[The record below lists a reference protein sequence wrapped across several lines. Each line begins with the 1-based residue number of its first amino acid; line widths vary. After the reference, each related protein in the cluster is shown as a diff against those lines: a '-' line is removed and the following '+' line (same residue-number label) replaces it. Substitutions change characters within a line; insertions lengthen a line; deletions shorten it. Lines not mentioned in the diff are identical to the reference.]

1 MITSYPTT
9 TSPITSVDCEKQV
22 RSWRF
27 LRSLMKLLIPR
38 CNCIF
43 VEEENDDRKHIPY
56 FKHNSSSLSS
66 SSSAITIT
74 GTIFGSR
81 KGKVNFCIQSNPN
94 STNPILLLELAV
106 STSSLASEMQKG
118 VVRIALESKTN
129 DYSSS
134 SSFSSSSSSSF
145 LSMPIWRM
153 YCNGKKVGF
162 AVKRK
167 PTKVDLQV
175 LRQMESIIVGAGI
188 IHGKK
193 GVIKKDNDGDDIMYL
208 RGKFERVHGSNDSE
222 SFHLIRV
229 LENENEHDSESFH
242 LVDPE
247 ENMGQELSIFF
258 LRSLN

>member
-43 VEEENDDRKHIPY
+43 VEEENDNRKHIPY

-66 SSSAITIT
+66 SSTITIT

-106 STSSLASEMQKG
+106 STSSLAREMQKG

-134 SSFSSSSSSSF
+134 SSSSASL

-153 YCNGKKVGF
+153 YCNGQKVGF
-162 AVKRK
+162 AVKRN

-193 GVIKKDNDGDDIMYL
+193 GVIKKDDDDDDIMYL
-208 RGKFERVHGSNDSE
+208 RGKFQRVHGSN
-222 SFHLIRV
+222 
-229 LENENEHDSESFH
+229 DSESFH

>member
-9 TSPITSVDCEKQV
+9 TTTQITSVDCQKQV

-27 LRSLMKLLIPR
+27 LRSLMELLIPR

-43 VEEENDDRKHIPY
+43 VEEENDDKKHTPY
-56 FKHNSSSLSS
+56 FKHNSSSSS
-66 SSSAITIT
+66 SSPPTTIT

-106 STSSLASEMQKG
+106 STSSLAREMQKG
-118 VVRIALESKTN
+118 LVRIALESKIN

-134 SSFSSSSSSSF
+134 SSSTFSLSSL

-153 YCNGKKVGF
+153 YCNGKRVGF

-167 PTKVDLQV
+167 PTKIDLQV

-188 IHGKK
+188 IHRKR
-193 GVIKKDNDGDDIMYL
+193 GVTKRDDEDDIMYL
-208 RGKFERVHGSNDSE
+208 RGKFERVHGSD
-222 SFHLIRV
+222 
-229 LENENEHDSESFH
+229 DSESFH

>member
-9 TSPITSVDCEKQV
+9 TSPITSVDCQKQV

-43 VEEENDDRKHIPY
+43 VEEENDDTKHIPY
-56 FKHNSSSLSS
+56 FKHNSSSSS
-66 SSSAITIT
+66 SSSLTIT

-94 STNPILLLELAV
+94 STNPILLLELAL
-106 STSSLASEMQKG
+106 STSSLAREMQKG
-118 VVRIALESKTN
+118 IVRIALESKTN

-134 SSFSSSSSSSF
+134 SSSSASL

-153 YCNGKKVGF
+153 YCNGKKVGL

-167 PTKVDLQV
+167 PTKVNLQV
-175 LRQMESIIVGAGI
+175 LRQMQSIIVGAGI

-193 GVIKKDNDGDDIMYL
+193 GVVKKDNDNDDDLMYL
-208 RGKFERVHGSNDSE
+208 RGKFERVHGFN
-222 SFHLIRV
+222 
-229 LENENEHDSESFH
+229 DSESFH

>member
-43 VEEENDDRKHIPY
+43 IEEENDNRKHIPY
-56 FKHNSSSLSS
+56 FKHNSSS

-129 DYSSS
+129 DSSS
-134 SSFSSSSSSSF
+134 SSASF

-167 PTKVDLQV
+167 PAKVDLQV
-175 LRQMESIIVGAGI
+175 LRQMESVIVGAGI

-193 GVIKKDNDGDDIMYL
+193 GVIKNDNDDDDIMYL
-208 RGKFERVHGSNDSE
+208 RGKFERVHGSN
-222 SFHLIRV
+222 
-229 LENENEHDSESFH
+229 DSESFH

>member
-1 MITSYPTT
+1 
-9 TSPITSVDCEKQV
+9 
-22 RSWRF
+22 
-27 LRSLMKLLIPR
+27 MKLLIPR

-106 STSSLASEMQKG
+106 STSSLAREMQKG
-118 VVRIALESKTN
+118 VVRIALET
-129 DYSSS
+129 
-134 SSFSSSSSSSF
+134 SSSSSSSASL

-175 LRQMESIIVGAGI
+175 LRQMESIIVGAG
-188 IHGKK
+188 
-193 GVIKKDNDGDDIMYL
+193 VIKKDNDDDDIMYL
-208 RGKFERVHGSNDSE
+208 RGKFEKVHGSN
-222 SFHLIRV
+222 
-229 LENENEHDSESFH
+229 DSESFH

>member
-9 TSPITSVDCEKQV
+9 TSPITSVDCENQV

-43 VEEENDDRKHIPY
+43 VEEENDNRKHIPY
-56 FKHNSSSLSS
+56 FKHNSSSSS
-66 SSSAITIT
+66 SSVITIT

-106 STSSLASEMQKG
+106 STSSLAREMQKG

-134 SSFSSSSSSSF
+134 SSSSSASL
-145 LSMPIWRM
+145 LSMQIWRM

-162 AVKRK
+162 AVIRK

-175 LRQMESIIVGAGI
+175 LRQMESIVVGAGI

-193 GVIKKDNDGDDIMYL
+193 AVIKKDNDDDDIMYL

-222 SFHLIRV
+222 SFHL
-229 LENENEHDSESFH
+229 
-242 LVDPE
+242 VDPE
-247 ENMGQELSIFF
+247 ENLGQELSIFF

>member
-56 FKHNSSSLSS
+56 FKHNSSS

-74 GTIFGSR
+74 GTMFGSR

-129 DYSSS
+129 YYS
-134 SSFSSSSSSSF
+134 SSSSSSSF

-222 SFHLIRV
+222 SFHL
-229 LENENEHDSESFH
+229 
-242 LVDPE
+242 VDPE

>member
-1 MITSYPTT
+1 MITSYPTI

-43 VEEENDDRKHIPY
+43 VEEDNDNRKRIPY
-56 FKHNSSSLSS
+56 FKHNSSSSS

-134 SSFSSSSSSSF
+134 SSSSASF

-175 LRQMESIIVGAGI
+175 LRQMESVIVGAGI

-193 GVIKKDNDGDDIMYL
+193 GVIKKDNDDDDIMYL
-208 RGKFERVHGSNDSE
+208 RGKFERVYGSN
-222 SFHLIRV
+222 
-229 LENENEHDSESFH
+229 DSESFH